1 MVLKG
6 HPRGKTTDLVQALS
20 EKTTSVASKIH
31 LPKVNRAFHLLVSLL
46 WPILVM
52 QPKGEAF
59 ICGLVGQQKYMPK
72 LLSCWKPTLSPTQKS
87 PKVKLFTPV
96 TSGLANHL
104 TRRIEHGTDQPTDQ
118 SLGPQNGKQQEVVET
133 VLV

>member
-46 WPILVM
+46 WPIFCEGPRRLTFYV
-52 QPKGEAF
+52 QVVWASEWW
-59 ICGLVGQQKYMPK
+59 Y
-72 LLSCWKPTLSPTQKS
+72 PT
-87 PKVKLFTPV
+87 V
-96 TSGLANHL
+96 
-104 TRRIEHGTDQPTDQ
+104 
-118 SLGPQNGKQQEVVET
+118 
-133 VLV
+133 